1 MTIARAAA
9 VGSLVVAIIAVGV
22 LMFGGGGGTEYTVR
36 MQTANQLVK
45 GNEVK
50 VGGLAVG
57 EITDIKLSEDNQAD
71 IKVTINDDFAPL
83 RRGSS
88 ITVRQESLPSVANR
102 YLSLH
107 PGPNNARRDP
117 GRRSA
122 STPTRRPTWS
132 TSTSCSTRSTPRHA
146 RACREC
152 CGASARWYVGQSDNL
167 QDTFKYLAPSLGN
180 LSRVMEELAR
190 DQKTFESLIVNGAK
204 ATGAIAARRDDL
216 AELVTNGTGFARALG
231 QENVALDR
239 TLAALPDVLEQGS
252 DDVPEPAL
260 GARRPERAHRRL
272 QAGRSR
278 AWRRSCAGS
287 RTCSGRCGRR
297 SRTCAASSTSPGRDN
312 DSVDLMRDIAGARA
326 DLARELEELVAA
338 LKKGQDEVEFLRPY
352 APDISAWITHFSQV
366 PAYYD
371 ANGHYA
377 RVLPIFNAFRYD
389 EATNELI
396 ALAPAERVS
405 RREPARHAVLPG
417 RRDAAGPRRLEPV
430 DRRRQARPRGLR
442 PEREAGRAREAA
454 AR

>member
-1 MTIARAAA
+1 MSIARAAA
-9 VGSLVVAIIAVGV
+9 VGSLVVAIIAIGV

-45 GNEVK
+45 GNQVR

-107 PGPNNARRDP
+107 PGPNNSEEIPDGGVVDADQTTNVVDLDQLFNALDPKARKGLQGVLR
-117 GRRSA
+117 GFG
-122 STPTRRPTWS
+122 T
-132 TSTSCSTRSTPRHA
+132 
-146 RACREC
+146 
-152 CGASARWYVGQSDNL
+152 WYVGQSDNL
-167 QDTFKYLAPSLGN
+167 QETFKYLAPSLGN
-180 LSRVMEELAR
+180 LSKVMEELGR
-190 DQKTFESLIVNGAK
+190 DQKTFESLIVNSAK
-204 ATGAIAARRDDL
+204 ALGAIASRRDDL

-231 QENVALDR
+231 NENAALDQ
-239 TLAALPDVLEQGS
+239 TLAALPDVLEEGS
-252 DDVPEPAL
+252 VTFENLRSALVPLNELTDVSKPQIKGLAPFL
-260 GARRPERAHRRL
+260 RRFAHLFGTMRPTFADL
-272 QAGRSR
+272 AGLVN
-278 AWRRSCAGS
+278 
-287 RTCSGRCGRR
+287 T
-297 SRTCAASSTSPGRDN
+297 PGPRN
-312 DSVDLMRDIAGARA
+312 DSVDLMRVSP
-326 DLARELEELVAA
+326 ELERISRQSSKNSVKA

-396 ALAPAERVS
+396 ALAPTERVS
-405 RREPARHAVLPG
+405 AVKHGGTRFCPGGATQPAPDGSNPSTDDGKL
-417 RRDAAGPRRLEPV
+417 GPEDCDPS
-430 DRRRQARPRGLR
+430 ARPVG
-442 PEREAGRAREAA
+442 P
-454 AR
+454 

>member
-1 MTIARAAA
+1 MSIARAAA
-9 VGSLVVAIIAVGV
+9 VGSLVVAIIAIGV
-22 LMFGGGGGTEYTVR
+22 LMFCGGGGTEYTVR

-45 GNEVK
+45 GNPVK

-57 EITDIKLSEDNQAD
+57 EVTDIKLSEDNQAD

-83 RRGSS
+83 RRGST

-107 PGPNNARRDP
+107 PGPNNSEEIPDGGVVDVDQTTNVVDLDQLFNTLDPKARKGLQGVLR
-117 GRRSA
+117 GFG
-122 STPTRRPTWS
+122 T
-132 TSTSCSTRSTPRHA
+132 
-146 RACREC
+146 
-152 CGASARWYVGQSDNL
+152 WYVGQSDNL
-167 QDTFKYLAPSLGN
+167 QETFKYLAPSLGN

-231 QENVALDR
+231 AENEGLDQ
-239 TLAALPDVLEQGS
+239 TLAALPDVLEEGS
-252 DDVPEPAL
+252 VTFKNLRSALVPLNELTDVSKPQIKGLAPFL
-260 GARRPERAHRRL
+260 RRFAHLFGTMRPTFEDLRGL
-272 QAGRSR
+272 VNQP
-278 AWRRSCAGS
+278 GS
-287 RTCSGRCGRR
+287 Q
-297 SRTCAASSTSPGRDN
+297 N
-312 DSVDLMRDIAGARA
+312 DSVDLMRISPA
-326 DLARELEELVAA
+326 LERISRVSSKNSVKA

-389 EATNELI
+389 EAANELI
-396 ALAPAERVS
+396 ALAPTERVTS
-405 RREPARHAVLPG
+405 LTRRGTRFCPGGGTQPARDGSNPSTDDGKL
-417 RRDAAGPRRLEPV
+417 GPEDCNPSE
-430 DRRRQARPRGLR
+430 RPIG
-442 PEREAGRAREAA
+442 P
-454 AR
+454 

>member
-1 MTIARAAA
+1 MSIARAAA

-45 GNEVK
+45 GNPVK
-50 VGGLAVG
+50 VGGIAVG
-57 EITDIKLSEDNQAD
+57 EVTDIKLSKDNQAD

-83 RRGSS
+83 RSGSS

-107 PGPNNARRDP
+107 PGPNNAEEIPDGGVVDADQTTNVVDLDQLFNALDP
-117 GRRSA
+117 K
-122 STPTRRPTWS
+122 
-132 TSTSCSTRSTPRHA
+132 A
-146 RACREC
+146 RKGLQGVLR
-152 CGASARWYVGQSDNL
+152 GFGTWYVGQSDNL
-167 QDTFKYLAPSLGN
+167 QETFKYLAPSLGN

-231 QENVALDR
+231 EENVALDQ
-239 TLAALPDVLEQGS
+239 TLAALPDVLEEGS
-252 DDVPEPAL
+252 VTFRNLRAALVPLNELTDVSKPQVKGLAPFLQRFAHL
-260 GARRPERAHRRL
+260 FGTMRPTFADLRAMVN
-272 QAGRSR
+272 Q
-278 AWRRSCAGS
+278 
-287 RTCSGRCGRR
+287 
-297 SRTCAASSTSPGRDN
+297 PGPRN
-312 DSVDLMRDIAGARA
+312 DSVDLMRISPALERIS
-326 DLARELEELVAA
+326 RESSKNSIKA

-377 RVLPIFNAFRYD
+377 RVMPIFNAFRYD

-396 ALAPAERVS
+396 ALAPTERVS
-405 RREPARHAVLPG
+405 AVTRGGTRFCPGGATQPARDGSNPSTDDGKL
-417 RRDAAGPRRLEPV
+417 GPEDCDPS
-430 DRRRQARPRGLR
+430 ARPVG
-442 PEREAGRAREAA
+442 P
-454 AR
+454 

>member
-1 MTIARAAA
+1 MSIARAAA

-22 LMFGGGGGTEYTVR
+22 LMFGGGDGTEYTVR

-50 VGGLAVG
+50 VGGLPVG
-57 EITDIKLSEDNQAD
+57 EVTDIKLSKDNQAD

-107 PGPNNARRDP
+107 PGPNNAEAIPDGGVVDADQTTNVVDLDQLFNTLDP
-117 GRRSA
+117 K
-122 STPTRRPTWS
+122 
-132 TSTSCSTRSTPRHA
+132 A
-146 RACREC
+146 RKGLQGVLR
-152 CGASARWYVGQSDNL
+152 GFGTWYVGQSDNL
-167 QDTFKYLAPSLGN
+167 QETFKYLAPSLGN

-204 ATGAIAARRDDL
+204 ATAAIAARRDDL
-216 AELVTNGTGFARALG
+216 AELVTNGAGFARALG
-231 QENVALDR
+231 QENEGLDR
-239 TLAALPDVLEQGS
+239 TLAALPDVLEEGS
-252 DDVPEPAL
+252 DTFRSLRSALVPLNELTDVSKPQIKGLAPFL
-260 GARRPERAHRRL
+260 RRFAHLFGTMRPTFADLRGL
-272 QAGRSR
+272 VNQ
-278 AWRRSCAGS
+278 
-287 RTCSGRCGRR
+287 
-297 SRTCAASSTSPGRDN
+297 PGPRN
-312 DSVDLMRDIAGARA
+312 DSVDLMRVSPALERIS
-326 DLARELEELVAA
+326 RESSKNSVEA
-338 LKKGQDEVEFLRPY
+338 LKQGQDEVEFLRPY

-396 ALAPAERVS
+396 ALAPTERVTALT
-405 RREPARHAVLPG
+405 RGGIRFCPGGATQPARDGSSPST
-417 RRDAAGPRRLEPV
+417 DAGKLGPEDCDPS
-430 DRRRQARPRGLR
+430 ARPIG
-442 PEREAGRAREAA
+442 P
-454 AR
+454 

>member
-1 MTIARAAA
+1 MSIARAAA

-22 LMFGGGGGTEYTVR
+22 LMFGGGGGTQYTVR

-45 GNEVK
+45 GNEIR

-71 IKVTINDDFAPL
+71 IKVEVKDDFAPL

-88 ITVRQESLPSVANR
+88 MTVRWESLPSVANR

-107 PGPNNARRDP
+107 PGPNNAPEIPDGGVVDADETTNMVDLDQLFNTLDP
-117 GRRSA
+117 K
-122 STPTRRPTWS
+122 
-132 TSTSCSTRSTPRHA
+132 A
-146 RACREC
+146 RKGLQGVLR
-152 CGASARWYVGQSDNL
+152 GLGTWYVGQSDNL
-167 QDTFKYLAPSLGN
+167 QETFKYLAPSLGN

-204 ATGAIAARRDDL
+204 AVTAIAARRDDL

-231 QENVALDR
+231 EENVALDQ
-239 TLAALPDVLEQGS
+239 TLAALPDVLEEGS
-252 DDVPEPAL
+252 VTFRNLRSALVPLNELTDVSKPQTKNLAPFL
-260 GARRPERAHRRL
+260 RRFAHL
-272 QAGRSR
+272 FGTMRSPFEDLR
-278 AWRRSCAGS
+278 GLVNQ
-287 RTCSGRCGRR
+287 
-297 SRTCAASSTSPGRDN
+297 PGPRN
-312 DSVDLMRDIAGARA
+312 DSVDLMRISPALERIS
-326 DLARELEELVAA
+326 RESSKNSIKA

-377 RVLPIFNAFRYD
+377 RVMPVFNAFRYD

-396 ALAPAERVS
+396 ALAPAERVMAVKS
-405 RREPARHAVLPG
+405 DGTRFCPGGATQPARDGSNPSTDDGKLGAEDCDPSE
-417 RRDAAGPRRLEPV
+417 RPIGP
-430 DRRRQARPRGLR
+430 
-442 PEREAGRAREAA
+442 
-454 AR
+454 